1 MQIRRRYSSPLLPGQ
16 VSARLGKV
24 DCSFVQRER
33 NFTQTDL
40 FKIIVACLFMAV
52 LGLRCYVYL
61 FMAVLGLRCYVDLS
75 PAVASGD
82 YSLLVECGLLTVAAS
97 LVAKH
102 EL

>member
-1 MQIRRRYSSPLLPGQ
+1 
-16 VSARLGKV
+16 
-24 DCSFVQRER
+24 
-33 NFTQTDL
+33 
-40 FKIIVACLFMAV
+40 MAV